1 MKKLILT
8 AALILIIAGI
18 LFSEEINNYPLEVM
32 KTFPNG
38 SGKNELTVKNPY
50 DIGLTYGP
58 PCFSFDKNGYL
69 YIVDH
74 HNSRI
79 VIYNEEYNYFNE
91 IKGNIKVIGEK
102 LEIDKNYNYISFG
115 HTGFVKLRKDTNKLF
130 AVSFY
135 ESSYN
140 INPGVNG
147 FKSIITDNIVFVLL
161 NDKTYISIPNPVVDY
176 KENLKKVLNPEQT
189 INYVNKKLNQKGVP
203 KEERLSMKDG
213 LIFKGD
219 KLMTRDY
226 ITFYQYK
233 KEQRIKKGLPLQKKS
248 NITEIPDEF
257 SSSYYIIYY
266 LGEDNRG
273 NTYWTNDSRNIAVLS
288 PAGYTLDYLKYDRTM
303 FDEDPENGMGCQFP
317 VIHPNGDIYFLGY
330 DFTESKLYRIKRRWF
345 SPAVITEKE
354 IKLKNTPSLSDKEIG
369 EPIKKKTEVEVL
381 ERNDDKTTI
390 DKKEDY
396 WYKVKTGALEG
407 WIFGGYIEFA
417 D

>member
-1 MKKLILT
+1 MKKAMFLMIT
-8 AALILIIAGI
+8 ILIFNNLVFGA
-18 LFSEEINNYPLEVM
+18 EINNYPLEVM

-38 SGKNELTVKNPY
+38 SGKNELTIKVHY
-50 DIGLTYGP
+50 DISYPIGP
-58 PCFSFDKNGYL
+58 PCFSFDEEGYL
-69 YIVDH
+69 YIVDYIP
-74 HNSRI
+74 NKRI
-79 VIYNEEYNYFNE
+79 IIYDEKINYLDE
-91 IKGNIKVIGEK
+91 TKGDFYTSLK
-102 LEIDKNYNYISFG
+102 LEIDKYGNYLTFFPEGLIKLNKEVKIIYEINFGNVSNVYNRTSF
-115 HTGFVKLRKDTNKLF
+115 KEIEKDT
-130 AVSFY
+130 
-135 ESSYN
+135 
-140 INPGVNG
+140 
-147 FKSIITDNIVFVLL
+147 IVFIQLQ
-161 NDKTYISIPNPVVDY
+161 DKSYISIPNPVVDY

-396 WYKVKTGALEG
+396 WYKVKTGSNEG
-407 WIFGGYIEFA
+407 WIFGGYMEFVE
-417 D
+417 